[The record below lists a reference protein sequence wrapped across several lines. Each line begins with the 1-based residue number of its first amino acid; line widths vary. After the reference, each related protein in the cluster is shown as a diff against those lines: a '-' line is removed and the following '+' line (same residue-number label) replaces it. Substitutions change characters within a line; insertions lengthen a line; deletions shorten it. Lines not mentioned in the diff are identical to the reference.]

1 MGQCWAMCSHM
12 WQYGPMLTWV
22 TSLSEWRTEK
32 SIWRKGELKR
42 KKEKRLSSRMLNK
55 AIMKRAMCSHVGPC
69 GPFWVMYLSTNQFC
83 RFCGKIFH
91 ISGFQFC
98 RFCDLST
105 NQFCRFCRA
114 MCSHV
119 GLCGPLWIMYLYTNQ
134 FCRFCDLSTNQF
146 CRFCGAMCSH
156 MGLCGPL
163 WIIYL
168 SINQFCRF

>member
-1 MGQCWAMCSHM
+1 
-12 WQYGPMLTWV
+12 
-22 TSLSEWRTEK
+22 
-32 SIWRKGELKR
+32 
-42 KKEKRLSSRMLNK
+42 MLNK

-119 GLCGPLWIMYLYTNQ
+119 GPWETCFGPIGEGSESDIAGTLVWEALKVLKTTWISMKVQVFKWQRIYLTLLVPPIV
-134 FCRFCDLSTNQF
+134 FV
-146 CRFCGAMCSH
+146 FCGEAFPIH
-156 MGLCGPL
+156 
-163 WIIYL
+163 
-168 SINQFCRF
+168 